1 VDACTGLGLA
11 PLHLAALRGSA
22 ATVAALLRAGAAPAA
37 GTAGAPLG
45 QHLSA
50 GSTALHIAAARGHA
64 PCASVLLDFQAAL
77 PGAPPRGGPGGSGLY
92 CVRSPFFG
100 DAAWSRQACAPTK
113 PAAQAGRELEAW
125 GAHRRHRAWRP
136 QPPRM
141 RGCGPIRIAHACSCG
156 KPGGVAR
163 VRSGHVRPAGAAPQP
178 GAASVF
184 RAGRRG
190 ADGLSALRAAGLELR
205 RIRNS
210 RGLKPSQLARLAG
223 HHSLALLLSSSR
235 AAAGGVEGGAGPGA
249 ARAAS
254 RAERAARADGREER
268 GGATAHGERR
278 SGRERRRS
286 YVTQEA
292 VLLAL
297 VQARRAAQNLPYPM
311 LRRPLLTPRRCGSAA
326 RAELVRWRPC
336 RESAC

>member
-1 VDACTGLGLA
+1 VGTRWRRGGHTGATAHGARSRRACAAAGLCGQRTPARAAGLGA
-11 PLHLAALRGSA
+11 WR
-22 ATVAALLRAGAAPAA
+22 APAA
-37 GTAGAPLG
+37 VVAGQLA
-45 QHLSA
+45 
-50 GSTALHIAAARGHA
+50 
-64 PCASVLLDFQAAL
+64 
-77 PGAPPRGGPGGSGLY
+77 
-92 CVRSPFFG
+92 
-100 DAAWSRQACAPTK
+100 
-113 PAAQAGRELEAW
+113 
-125 GAHRRHRAWRP
+125 RP
-136 QPPRM
+136 QPS
-141 RGCGPIRIAHACSCG
+141 AESAL
-156 KPGGVAR
+156 
-163 VRSGHVRPAGAAPQP
+163 
-178 GAASVF
+178 

-190 ADGLSALRAAGLELR
+190 ADSLPALRAAGLELR

-235 AAAGGVEGGAGPGA
+235 AAAGGGEGGAGSGA

-297 VQARRAAQNLPYPM
+297 VQARRAAQNLPYSM